1 MEVSIYLG
9 IIKPLTQ
16 KGGKLMSHSK
26 IRRPALVSL
35 VLSLALLL
43 FCGAA
48 LAAGTLNLSVPD
60 TAMPGGEVEIR
71 GSFSGDGA
79 AGTPIGITV
88 KDPSAAVIFAEE
100 TKTDSDGS
108 FVISFTLPGNASYGY
123 WQAQAAG
130 GGCAASETFKVGAA
144 DGVVNVSPASVKPGG
159 VVTISGTVPQGNVP
173 VGITIKDPNGSAAF
187 VDQATAGAG
196 GGYTFLFNVPAS
208 APTGTWTVDAAGGG
222 SAGRAAFTVVSG
234 SSGGG
239 GGSASPCKQPAAASY
254 LPQSG
259 ASDVALDAE
268 VSVVFEIAVSKASA
282 TSLNGITITDE
293 HGNKVGNVAAVL
305 SGTKLTLSHD
315 AFEYNTKYTVT
326 IPEAVLANSGSGCSG
341 YHNKSINWSFTT
353 LKKTEAPAAAVK
365 TEYTDVP
372 STYWA
377 FNVITELGEKG
388 IITGYPDGSFKPD
401 SSITRAE
408 FVAILGRALGWEE
421 KAGNPAFSDAAEI
434 PDWARGYIFTAVDKG
449 VIGGY
454 EDNSFRAN
462 QPITRLEIVIII
474 VRALGLGDGAAKSG
488 TLSFSDA
495 AEIPDWAA
503 NDIAIAVEQ
512 GIATGKPGNVFAP
525 NDNATRAEA
534 ASLIARMLSKF

>member
-1 MEVSIYLG
+1 
-9 IIKPLTQ
+9 
-16 KGGKLMSHSK
+16 MSHSK
-26 IRRPALVSL
+26 IRRPALASL
-35 VLSLALLL
+35 ILSLALLL

-60 TAMPGGEVEIR
+60 TVMPGGEVEIR
-71 GSFSGDGA
+71 GSLSGDGT

-88 KDPSAAVIFAEE
+88 KDPAAAVIFAEE
-100 TKTDSDGS
+100 TKTDSNGS
-108 FVISFTLPGNASYGY
+108 FVISFTLPVNASYGY

-130 GGCAASETFKVGAA
+130 GGCSASETFKVGAA
-144 DGVVNVSPASVKPGG
+144 DGVVNISPASIKPGG

-173 VGITIKDPNGSAAF
+173 VGITIKDPNGRAAF
-187 VDQATAGAG
+187 VDQITAGAG

-222 SAGRAAFTVVSG
+222 SAGRAAFTVASGG

-239 GGSASPCKQPAAASY
+239 GGSSSACKQPAVASY
-254 LPQSG
+254 LPQTG
-259 ASDVALDAE
+259 ASNVALNAE
-268 VSVVFEIAVSKASA
+268 VGVIFDISVSKASA

-315 AFEYNTKYTVT
+315 TFAYNTKYTVA
-326 IPEAVLANSGSGCSG
+326 IPETALVNSGSGCSG
-341 YHNKSINWSFTT
+341 YYNKGINWSFTT

-365 TEYTDVP
+365 TEYPDVP
-372 STYWA
+372 STHWA
-377 FNVITELGEKG
+377 FKVIIELGEKG

-408 FVAILGRALGWEE
+408 FIAVLGRALGWEE
-421 KAGNPAFSDAAEI
+421 KPGNPAFSDAAEI
-434 PDWARGYIFTAVDKG
+434 PDWAGGYILTAVDKS

-454 EDNSFRAN
+454 EDNTFRAN
-462 QPITRLEIVIII
+462 RPITRLEIVIII
-474 VRALGLGDGAAKSG
+474 VRAIGLGDGAAKTE

-503 NDIAIAVEQ
+503 NDIAIAVNQ

-534 ASLIARMLSKF
+534 ATLIVRMLNKL

>member
-1 MEVSIYLG
+1 
-9 IIKPLTQ
+9 
-16 KGGKLMSHSK
+16 MSHSK
-26 IRRPALVSL
+26 IRRTALVNL
-35 VLSLALLL
+35 ILSLALLF
-43 FCGAA
+43 FCSAA

-71 GSFSGDGA
+71 GSLIGDGVA
-79 AGTPIGITV
+79 RTPIGITV

-100 TKTDSDGS
+100 TKTDSAGS

-123 WQAQAAG
+123 WQALAAG
-130 GGCAASETFKVGAA
+130 GGCAASKTFSVSEAA
-144 DGVVNVSPASVKPGG
+144 GMVSISPANVKPGG
-159 VVTISGTVPQGNVP
+159 VVTISGTAPQGNVP
-173 VGITIKDPNGSAAF
+173 VGITIKDPNDSAVF
-187 VDQATAGAG
+187 VDQTTAGAG
-196 GGYTFLFNVPAS
+196 GAYTFQFTVPAS
-208 APTGTWTVDAAGGG
+208 APTGTWTADVAGGG
-222 SAGRAAFTVVSG
+222 SAGRAAFTVASG

-239 GGSASPCKQPAAASY
+239 SSGGIDASACKQPAVTSY
-254 LPQSG
+254 LPQAG
-259 ASDVALDAE
+259 ASNVALDAE
-268 VSVVFEIAVSKASA
+268 VGVVFDISVSKASA
-282 TSLNGITITDE
+282 SSLNGITITDE
-293 HGNKVGNVAAVL
+293 HGNKIGNIAAVL

-315 AFEYNTKYTVT
+315 AFEYNTKYTVA
-326 IPEAVLANSGSGCSG
+326 IPETTLINSGSGCSG
-341 YHNKSINWSFTT
+341 YHNKGINWSFTT

-365 TEYTDVP
+365 MEYPDVP

-377 FNVITELGEKG
+377 FNVIIELGEKG

-421 KAGNPAFSDAAEI
+421 RPGNPAFSDAAEI
-434 PDWARGYIFTAVDKG
+434 PDWARGYILTAVDKG

-462 QPITRLEIVIII
+462 RPITRLEIVIII

-495 AEIPDWAA
+495 ADIPDWAVD
-503 NDIAIAVEQ
+503 DIVIAVEQ
-512 GIATGKPGNVFAP
+512 GIATGKPGNVFVP

-534 ASLIARMLSKF
+534 ASLIARMLSKL